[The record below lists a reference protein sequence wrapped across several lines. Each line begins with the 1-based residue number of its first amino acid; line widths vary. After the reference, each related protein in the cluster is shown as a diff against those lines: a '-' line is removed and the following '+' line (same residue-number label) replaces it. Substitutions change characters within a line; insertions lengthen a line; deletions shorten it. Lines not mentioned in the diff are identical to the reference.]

1 MNRNVLRATIDVPWI
16 GEVNFHCT
24 QLDHLDERWRM
35 KQMEAIIQSNDGPH
49 ILAGGLNSLDGAD
62 YSSERWADIVK
73 VCFYMT
79 KSKERERERASLV
92 LKQHFYC
99 STMRR

>member
-49 ILAGGLNSLDGAD
+49 ILAGGLNSLDDAD

-73 VCFYMT
+73 VYFYMT
-79 KSKERERERASLV
+79 KSRGRERERV
-92 LKQHFYC
+92 LF
-99 STMRR
+99 